1 MNLGQKLRSARDA
14 LGLSRS
20 DVARKIG
27 VTPQTIY
34 LWETGRSQPLR
45 KYIHALAATLH
56 LPRGELLIG
65 ELPAD
70 APVSVEGLMEE
81 LRGAVAFRHG
91 VGVDQISV
99 NVAIAIST
107 DKV

>member
-1 MNLGQKLRSARDA
+1 MTLGQKLRTARDA

-20 DVARKIG
+20 EVARKIG
-27 VTPQTIY
+27 VSMQTIY

-45 KYIHALAATLH
+45 KYVHALAATLH

-65 ELPAD
+65 DFPAD

-81 LRGAVAFRHG
+81 LRRAVAFRHE
-91 VGVDQISV
+91 VDIDQVSV
-99 NVAIAIST
+99 DVAVAISINS
-107 DKV
+107 V